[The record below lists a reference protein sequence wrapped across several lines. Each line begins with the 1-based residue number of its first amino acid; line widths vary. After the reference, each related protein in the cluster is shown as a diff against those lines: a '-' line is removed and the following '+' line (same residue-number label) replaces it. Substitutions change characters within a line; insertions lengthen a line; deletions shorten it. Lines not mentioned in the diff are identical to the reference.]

1 MATASTR
8 AHLSRRFARE
18 AHIWAG
24 EPRVRILAALAASAA
39 AADAVEGVHGEEA
52 VDRVAQHREVAARPT
67 RRRAL
72 AKVDRR
78 ALAVGEQ
85 AVQLLCPL
93 ELVAARAVPR
103 RSVPTHLSASAG
115 LGSEEDLGRA
125 LWHARLDVERHSV
138 ACRDAVAG
146 AVRVSLASRLRMARL
161 AVERV
166 PVVVLLPA
174 KGNRGV
180 AVDEGGLLNFGPA
193 FFISG
198 RGCASPA
205 HLCTSS
211 RRSVPPPTLS
221 NVIMP

>member
-39 AADAVEGVHGEEA
+39 AADAVESVHGEEA

-146 AVRVSLASRLRMARL
+146 AVRVGLASRLRMARL

-174 KGNRGV
+174 NRGV
-180 AVDEGGLLNFGPA
+180 AVNEGALLIFGPA